1 MGRQKIIEKFAEQFA
16 ALSDGYLK
24 ERAGDLRT
32 LGPASAVPSRRQ
44 YSGAQHRPARIILVA
59 DELSATT
66 LAEVPQDRPAG
77 VVVRDGAANSHAAI
91 MVRALGIPTV
101 MGADIQP
108 SLLHGHTLIVDGYR
122 GELLVDPEPVLLQEY
137 QRLISEENELS
148 RPGGGRSPARVGA
161 EKRRAGESHAQRRL
175 KPGARREARQLC

>member
-1 MGRQKIIEKFAEQFA
+1 M
-16 ALSDGYLK
+16 
-24 ERAGDLRT
+24 
-32 LGPASAVPSRRQ
+32 
-44 YSGAQHRPARIILVA
+44 A

-66 LAEVPQDRPAG
+66 LAELPHDRLVG

-108 SLLHGHTLIVDGYR
+108 SLLQRRTLVVDGYR

-137 QRLISEENELS
+137 QRLITEENELS
-148 RPGGGRSPARVGA
+148 RLA
-161 EKRRAGESHAQRRL
+161 EDDVNLAAQLKKRRAGQSDAQRGV
-175 KPGARREARQLC
+175 KPGA

>member
-1 MGRQKIIEKFAEQFA
+1 KFAEQFA

-32 LGPASAVPSRRQ
+32 LGQRLLFHLDDSIQGPNTW
-44 YSGAQHRPARIILVA
+44 PARIILVA

-66 LAEVPQDRPAG
+66 LAEVPQDRLAG

-122 GELLVDPEPVLLQEY
+122 G
-137 QRLISEENELS
+137 
-148 RPGGGRSPARVGA
+148 
-161 EKRRAGESHAQRRL
+161 
-175 KPGARREARQLC
+175 